1 MEVVTEMVENHL
13 MVVEVM
19 VTEIELTKVITQ
31 GKDVYG
37 GVAKGG
43 GGFMVAIEEVAA
55 EKLMKMVMEVVVTPF
70 FIFHS
75 TSNSV
80 HITTSLDHT

>member
-43 GGFMVAIEEVAA
+43 GGFMV
-55 EKLMKMVMEVVVTPF
+55 MVFME
-70 FIFHS
+70 
-75 TSNSV
+75 
-80 HITTSLDHT
+80 